1 MKKKYLL
8 CAIVTLAAISL
19 FGCGAFSKEKSGK
32 ESDTTIVAEKE
43 TTDDTEED
51 STVEEPG
58 TTEESTSD
66 TLQEP
71 ETVTFDGDVN
81 SISNT
86 PVTWGVGVQTYE
98 DNRPVAPVQ
107 LQEQYGTKYAVDFI
121 KENEKVIYLTFDEGY
136 ENGYTSQILDTL
148 KEKNVKAVFF
158 ITMPYAKTETE
169 LVKRMIDEGHV
180 VGSHS
185 VTHPSDGMPSL
196 TVEQQINEYQELH
209 NYIRDNYGYTMY
221 LFRPPAGKFS
231 EQSLAVAQKCG
242 YRSVMWSFAY
252 NDWDPD
258 NQMEVSKA
266 LDNAVGKLHNGAI
279 YLLHAVSKT
288 NTEML
293 GDFIDSAR
301 EMGYEFKEYK

>member
-1 MKKKYLL
+1 M
-8 CAIVTLAAISL
+8 
-19 FGCGAFSKEKSGK
+19 
-32 ESDTTIVAEKE
+32 
-43 TTDDTEED
+43 
-51 STVEEPG
+51 
-58 TTEESTSD
+58 
-66 TLQEP
+66 QEP